1 MAEKSADVKET
12 RAARLAR
19 LLTRALPDDA
29 ARIASGNWGKPG
41 PPYQFRTL
49 EDGRQN
55 LLIED
60 QATGTRLG
68 FVGATRDELLDKL
81 EAHLTK
87 GVANG

>member
-1 MAEKSADVKET
+1 MAEENAQVKET

-29 ARIASGNWGKPG
+29 ERIASGQWGKSG
-41 PPYQFRTL
+41 APYQFRTL

-55 LLIED
+55 LVIED
-60 QATGTRLG
+60 QTTGTRLG
-68 FVGATRDELLDKL
+68 FVGATRDELLDKF